1 MAKRQ
6 MFVGAVIMILIV
18 IGIVVVPRH
27 GSAPTAPA
35 AHIDSNEIAA
45 TPKEVPTV
53 ANASAATIKSPP
65 VAKLWTRPSAKIAA
79 RNLRRNRLAV
89 TLRPLGAG
97 EKLITRL
104 ADGDISGVVMELKQ
118 QAQRGDPSASNLLDY
133 MAHYTCA
140 LAGGEGEDS
149 EADSLDAQALPAA
162 DAEWVGI
169 AIQERNAD
177 NKQWSTVCQQT
188 LDKVEANRWV
198 EASAAQGDASSLYLL
213 SLFGHKSRNEQLLE
227 AAAGGYPWA
236 EFTLAS
242 RIIGGGNPIESGRTD
257 STQNAGDLLRAAAA
271 DLPAAEGQLA
281 LCEFNGCPGIEPDIS
296 SAVTHAR
303 EAAQRGSY
311 DAMLEIG
318 PQLQASQI
326 DPDEVAAWNLVY
338 ASLEQLGCAG
348 QTISV
353 RLMKSVS
360 YTLHSPAIATNAR
373 TLAEKY
379 WQDYGSQILSN
390 LGCGS

>member
-1 MAKRQ
+1 MTKRQ
-6 MFVGAVIMILIV
+6 SFVGAVIMILIV
-18 IGIVVVPRH
+18 IGIVVVSRH
-27 GSAPTAPA
+27 GSAPTAPT

-45 TPKEVPTV
+45 TPREVPTPT
-53 ANASAATIKSPP
+53 NASAATIKSPP
-65 VAKLWTRPSAKIAA
+65 VAKLWTRPPAKVAA
-79 RNLRRNRLAV
+79 RNLRRSRLAV

-104 ADGDISGVVMELKQ
+104 ADGDIAGVSMELKQ
-118 QAQRGDPSASNLLDY
+118 QAQKGDASASNLLDY
-133 MAHYTCA
+133 MAHFTCA
-140 LAGGEGEDS
+140 FAGGEGEDS
-149 EADSLDAQALPAA
+149 EADSLDAQALPTA

-169 AIQERNAD
+169 AMQERNAD
-177 NKQWSTVCQQT
+177 NKQWSTVCKQT
-188 LDKVEANRWV
+188 LDKAEANRWL
-198 EASAAQGDASSLYLL
+198 EASATQGDAASLYLL
-213 SLFGHKSRNEQLLE
+213 SIFGHKSRDKQLLE

-242 RIIGGGNPIESGRTD
+242 RIIGGSPIASGGTD
-257 STQNAGDLLRAAAA
+257 TPQNAGDLLRAAAV
-271 DLPAAEGQLA
+271 DLPAAEDQLA

-296 SAVTHAR
+296 SAVSHAR

-338 ASLEQLGCAG
+338 AFLEQSGCAG
-348 QTISV
+348 QLISV

-379 WQDYGSQILSN
+379 WQDYGSQILFN